1 MIRNTWIRL
10 WDFPVAFRFG
20 QALLLNNIRFFDKF
34 FDTGYRMYCGCLWF
48 PLNGI
53 SALKHGICI
62 RSTIASKTLDRHWI
76 SDANTVF
83 RFFFG
88 PDVGCWT
95 AWTTHPLFFH
105 RYFDYVWLV
114 LVSHISGSQMLW
126 PKMLHFAG
134 NQHIIKK
141 QTNKT
146 KNHEWCTQKSDFQT
160 RPS

>member
-20 QALLLNNIRFFDKF
+20 QALLLNNIRFFD
-34 FDTGYRMYCGCLWF
+34 TGYRMYYGCLWF

-62 RSTIASKTLDRHWI
+62 RSTIASKTLDIRCKHSVSNFFRTWCGMLDCLNYPPI
-76 SDANTVF
+76 VF
-83 RFFFG
+83 SQIPVLWLCLTCFSEPYLRITNVMAQNASF
-88 PDVGCWT
+88 CWKPAHNKKT
-95 AWTTHPLFFH
+95 
-105 RYFDYVWLV
+105 
-114 LVSHISGSQMLW
+114 
-126 PKMLHFAG
+126 
-134 NQHIIKK
+134 KK
-141 QTNKT
+141 QSNKT